1 MNLFQQSLLPYLVVL
16 IGEPDGIRTH
26 DLLIKSPCKDIFCH
40 KAMLKRDRL
49 FRYLRKLPLFSYH
62 LVMSLD
68 FLVFCYQIAT
78 SFDSGQDD

>member
-1 MNLFQQSLLPYLVVL
+1 
-16 IGEPDGIRTH
+16 
-26 DLLIKSPCKDIFCH
+26 
-40 KAMLKRDRL
+40 MLKSDRL

-68 FLVFCYQIAT
+68 FLVFCYQTAT